1 MRARSLRC
9 CERWRT
15 NSMSDPT
22 VSDPAE
28 FLAQEA
34 AARSALAE
42 IAPRRQI
49 GALLRADPEPDEN
62 VFTLRFAS
70 DVPGYPHWEWAAVLG
85 RVDAESTPTVLEVGL
100 MPGEGAL
107 VPPAWVPWSERFAEY
122 KAQHDDDSDDVDS
135 RDDSDIDSTADAESQ
150 SDGDAES
157 EAADEPMIEETSEA
171 TAEAEGSPAQE

>member
-1 MRARSLRC
+1 
-9 CERWRT
+9 
-15 NSMSDPT
+15 MSDPT

-122 KAQHDDDSDDVDS
+122 KAQHDDDSDDSDDVDS
-135 RDDSDIDSTADAESQ
+135 RDDADEDSTADAESQ

-157 EAADEPMIEETSEA
+157 ESADEPMSEETSEA
-171 TAEAEGSPAQE
+171 TAEAEESPAQE

>member
-1 MRARSLRC
+1 
-9 CERWRT
+9 
-15 NSMSDPT
+15 MSDPT
-22 VSDPAE
+22 VSDPAA

-42 IAPRRQI
+42 IAPARQI

-85 RVDAESTPTVLEVGL
+85 RVDAVSTPTVLEVGL
-100 MPGEGAL
+100 MPGAGAL

-122 KAQHDDDSDDVDS
+122 KAQHDDDSDE
-135 RDDSDIDSTADAESQ
+135 DSTADAESQ

-157 EAADEPMIEETSEA
+157 EAADEPMSEETAET
-171 TAEAEGSPAQE
+171 TAEAEGSPSEE

>member
-1 MRARSLRC
+1 
-9 CERWRT
+9 
-15 NSMSDPT
+15 MSDPT

-49 GALLRADPEPDEN
+49 GALLRADPEPDAN

>member
-1 MRARSLRC
+1 
-9 CERWRT
+9 
-15 NSMSDPT
+15 MSDPT

-122 KAQHDDDSDDVDS
+122 KAQHDDDSDDSDDSDDVDDADS
-135 RDDSDIDSTADAESQ
+135 RDDADEDSTADAESQ

-157 EAADEPMIEETSEA
+157 ESADEPMSEETSETTSEA